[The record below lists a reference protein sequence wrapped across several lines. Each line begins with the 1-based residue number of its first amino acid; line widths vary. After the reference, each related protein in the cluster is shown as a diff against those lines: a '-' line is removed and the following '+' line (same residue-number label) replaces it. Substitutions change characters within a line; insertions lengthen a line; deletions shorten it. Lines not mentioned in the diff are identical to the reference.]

1 MLIDIKIVFLMKSLS
16 SYIETKCAFQYLL
29 GFNLLL
35 LFVIP
40 VDCAKQLCEWLCLN
54 LSSS

>member
-40 VDCAKQLCEWLCLN
+40 VDCAKQLCE
-54 LSSS
+54 